1 MIQEISNSANS
12 ILQQLAVVQFFVKL
26 SMTTSDVISSSQEKD
41 YEIEVQRSIKKK
53 CHSSQIASSGL
64 SFFSHLK

>member
-26 SMTTSDVISSSQEKD
+26 SMTTSDVISSSQEK
-41 YEIEVQRSIKKK
+41 IRK
-53 CHSSQIASSGL
+53 CKYKDQSS
-64 SFFSHLK
+64 